1 MDIVIYEEDSRQ
13 RSHLKNIIQKAAPPK
28 SDVADFNN
36 SDVLLEY
43 IDKKDSSV
51 AFISLEDERGR
62 GYLLARKVKERF
74 PRTNLIFLS
83 RNQLYMKEALKLRY
97 SGYISSPTITKEIIQ
112 DELNNLRYL

>member
-1 MDIVIYEEDSRQ
+1 MDIVIYEENARQ
-13 RSHLKNIIQKAAPPK
+13 RSHLKNVIQKAAPPR

-43 IDKKDSSV
+43 IGRKYSSV

-62 GYLLARKVKERF
+62 GYLLARRLKERF

-83 RNQLYMKEALKLRY
+83 RNQMYMKEAMKLRY